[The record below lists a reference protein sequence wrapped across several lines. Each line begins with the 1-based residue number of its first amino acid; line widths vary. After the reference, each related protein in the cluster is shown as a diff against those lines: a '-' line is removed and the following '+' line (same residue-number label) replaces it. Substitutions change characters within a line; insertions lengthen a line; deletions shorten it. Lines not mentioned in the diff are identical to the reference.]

1 MIRGYIWPVVRL
13 IQMKDFL
20 LGCLM
25 RPAWE
30 PEETSLW
37 HAQVCYQNTSRSDIS
52 AEEDLTFAR
61 ARDATFEV
69 PTGSAEG
76 VQRGRSSLPAPRR
89 GHSSRRSLLQPQ
101 EGGCSRCHGMLGSPP
116 SRATETQPETIVCL
130 PSFPDTTAKAT
141 LETTS

>member
-1 MIRGYIWPVVRL
+1 MIKGYIWPVVRL

-25 RPAWE
+25 RPVWE
-30 PEETSLW
+30 PEATSLW
-37 HAQVCYQNTSRSDIS
+37 HAQACYQNTSRSDIS
-52 AEEDLTFAR
+52 AEEDPR
-61 ARDATFEV
+61 ARDATFKV

-76 VQRGRSSLPAPRR
+76 MQRGRSSLPAPRR
-89 GHSSRRSLLQPQ
+89 GHSSRCSRLQPQ

-116 SRATETQPETIVCL
+116 GRATETQPETRVCH

-141 LETTS
+141 LETMS

>member
-1 MIRGYIWPVVRL
+1 MIKGYIWPVVRL

-25 RPAWE
+25 RPVWE
-30 PEETSLW
+30 PEATSLW
-37 HAQVCYQNTSRSDIS
+37 HAQACYQNTSRSDIS
-52 AEEDLTFAR
+52 AEEDPR
-61 ARDATFEV
+61 ARDATFKV

-76 VQRGRSSLPAPRR
+76 MQRGRSSLPAPRR
-89 GHSSRRSLLQPQ
+89 GHSSRCSRLQPQ
-101 EGGCSRCHGMLGSPP
+101 EGGCSRCHGMLGSPL
-116 SRATETQPETIVCL
+116 SRATETQPETRVCH